1 MARKKKHEEH
11 ENHERWLVSYADF
24 ITLLF
29 AFFVVMY
36 SVSAVNEGKYRVLSD
51 SLAAAFRAPAKSLAP
66 VQTGNP
72 MRAPLVP
79 HQDQN
84 PMAPT
89 RPGAV
94 PPVQMPM
101 LKPQTDQ
108 RAVAAAAAQ
117 AKIEA
122 ERATVISQIAEEMEK
137 ALAAL
142 IDKELVNVRRTKFW
156 MEVEIKTSILFP
168 SGSAQ
173 LARSATAT
181 LDKVAVILNRYPNPI
196 HVEGFTDNKPI
207 RTPAFPSNWEL
218 SAARAA
224 SVVHLF
230 SSSGIKP
237 ERMAAIG
244 YGEHQ
249 PVADNATPEGRNT
262 NRRVV
267 LVVLADPSVHRLR
280 DHSQEGGQ
288 SDGAL
293 DGAGTTSGMGEVDRV
308 GNTQSRP
315 RLEHAAEGTPVTAS
329 IASPAAPSRP

>member
-51 SLAAAFRAPAKSLAP
+51 SLVAAFRSPAKSLDP
-66 VQTGNP
+66 VQMGNP
-72 MRAPLVP
+72 MRAPPVP

-84 PMAPT
+84 PTAPS
-89 RPGAV
+89 RPGTI
-94 PPVQMPM
+94 PPLQMPM
-101 LKPQTDQ
+101 IKPATGP
-108 RAVAAAAAQ
+108 RAAAAAAQ
-117 AKIEA
+117 AKIES
-122 ERATVISQIAEEMEK
+122 ERAKVITQIAEEMEK

-142 IDKELVNVRRTKFW
+142 IDKDLVNVRRNKFW
-156 MEVEIKTSILFP
+156 MEVEIKTSLLFP

-173 LARSATAT
+173 LASSATAT
-181 LDKVAVILNRYPNPI
+181 LNKVAVILGQYPNPI

-207 RTPAFPSNWEL
+207 RTLAFPSNWEL

-230 SSSGIKP
+230 SGSGIKP

-249 PVADNATPEGRNT
+249 PIADNATPEGRNA

-267 LVVLADPSVHRLR
+267 LVVLADPSARRLR
-280 DHSQEGGQ
+280 DQSRESGQ
-288 SDGAL
+288 NDGAM
-293 DGAGTTSGMGEVDRV
+293 DGAG
-308 GNTQSRP
+308 P
-315 RLEHAAEGTPVTAS
+315 RLEHAVEGTPADPVRAIDTAPVTSPNTAS
-329 IASPAAPSRP
+329 TAPTRP